1 MKLDIGNIPF
11 VYAPIDTPNN
21 PEGIPDS
28 LPFVLEMRDNVFSQ
42 AKSPII
48 EKALNDAYSVGSVIS
63 GQMDDF
69 GNGKEY
75 ADEFFGYIEKSVS
88 EIRGKQVLEIGCG
101 TGYLLSK
108 LQHKGAD
115 CIGVEPGES
124 ADYGKKKFG
133 VNIIRDFF
141 NKNKF
146 DKKFN
151 YIIFYGLLE
160 HIFDIKG
167 FLYDVKELLAED
179 GMIFIGVPNCTEQI
193 SNGDIS
199 MLLSEHW
206 SYFTEAS
213 LRHVLS
219 QNGLYGNITASAS
232 AGVLFAGMRVL
243 RNQPVDDNLI
253 DFEEKTIQDFC
264 HFAEKFEVQK
274 TKIKDYIYDAAS
286 NGESVGIYVPGRLI
300 CWLNIIAAGGASIKN
315 NLRFIDDNRLLS
327 GTYYPGFLNPIE
339 TLEQYLSKPTE
350 RLLIASYTY
359 EESIRQKVLEAGY
372 QGVVISI
379 RELLR

>member
-1 MKLDIGNIPF
+1 MKNSMKLDIGNIPF

-42 AKSPII
+42 AKFPIT
-48 EKALNDAYSVGSVIS
+48 ERALNDAYSVGSVIS

-75 ADEFFGYIEKSVS
+75 ADEFLGYIEKSVS

-101 TGYLLSK
+101 TGYLLSR
-108 LQHKGAD
+108 LQDKGAD

-141 NKNKF
+141 NKDRF
-146 DKKFN
+146 DKKFD

-167 FLYDVKELLAED
+167 FLDDIKELLAED
-179 GMIFIGVPNCTEQI
+179 GMVFIGVPNCTEQI

-206 SYFTEAS
+206 SYFTEVS
-213 LRHVLS
+213 LRHILS
-219 QNGLYGNITASAS
+219 QNGLYGNITASDS

-243 RNQPVDDNLI
+243 SNQPVDDNLM
-253 DFEEKTIQDFC
+253 DFEEKPY
-264 HFAEKFEVQK
+264 
-274 TKIKDYIYDAAS
+274 KIFVILQRNLKYKKR
-286 NGESVGIYVPGRLI
+286 RLE
-300 CWLNIIAAGGASIKN
+300 IIFMMLQAMVRVLAFMFPAG
-315 NLRFIDDNRLLS
+315 
-327 GTYYPGFLNPIE
+327 
-339 TLEQYLSKPTE
+339 
-350 RLLIASYTY
+350 SY
-359 EESIRQKVLEAGY
+359 AG
-372 QGVVISI
+372 
-379 RELLR
+379 